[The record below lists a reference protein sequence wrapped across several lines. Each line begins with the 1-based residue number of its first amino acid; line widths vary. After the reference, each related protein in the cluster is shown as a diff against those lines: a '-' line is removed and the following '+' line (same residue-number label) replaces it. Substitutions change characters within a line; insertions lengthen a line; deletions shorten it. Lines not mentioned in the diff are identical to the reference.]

1 MHIAVS
7 TVSVK
12 ASSKYS
18 IIIICLCLEMQEGIE
33 PTISTIPLGCT
44 NEIVSG
50 DQPSTVSGN
59 HSQHTISFSSECG
72 WIPCEP
78 LARDSTGCREQN
90 PSFDSVLIHI
100 IFTTIPPNSSLFWH
114 KVSILILIPSEVYKF
129 VSIGWCVIQPQSPE
143 SRGLVL
149 PFWSLKLI
157 SSPSHRPSTFELC
170 DLLMSLSRTWTTS
183 KLCRW
188 LGGEIQRI

>member
-1 MHIAVS
+1 
-7 TVSVK
+7 
-12 ASSKYS
+12 
-18 IIIICLCLEMQEGIE
+18 MQEGIE

-129 VSIGWCVIQPQSPE
+129 VSTKGSWKYHHVTPSL
-143 SRGLVL
+143 SGLFPL
-149 PFWSLKLI
+149 SDPWNS
-157 SSPSHRPSTFELC
+157 SQSPSHRPSTFELC
-170 DLLMSLSRTWTTS
+170 DFYLCSLVEHIRIKTLLVTRGECPEKPHSLFLTVIFLQTMTFTCILS
-183 KLCRW
+183 
-188 LGGEIQRI
+188 